1 MTGRRVSYSEADLRR
16 AMRAAKKEGF
26 RVVELTPTPDGLK
39 VLARLEEAPELSE
52 KLD

>member
-1 MTGRRVSYSEADLRR
+1 
-16 AMRAAKKEGF
+16 MRAAKKEGF

-39 VLARLEEAPELSE
+39 VLARLEEAPEPSE